1 MPIHTTAL
9 PPVRPAQ
16 ARVRVAGKS
25 KKQLLV

>member
-1 MPIHTTAL
+1 MPTHTAAL

-16 ARVRVAGKS
+16 AWAWVAGKS